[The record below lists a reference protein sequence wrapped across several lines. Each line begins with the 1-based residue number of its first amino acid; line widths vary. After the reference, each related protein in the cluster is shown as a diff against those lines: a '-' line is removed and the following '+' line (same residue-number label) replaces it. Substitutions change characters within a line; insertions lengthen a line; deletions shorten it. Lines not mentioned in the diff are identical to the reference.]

1 MLEHNRLLELAL
13 NGLKAERLRLD
24 EEMAAIQRQLK
35 GNAASATTR
44 VVPPSPKR
52 PTAKAQSRPGPRLT
66 PAGRKKLSDLMKKRW
81 AERRK
86 AAAKK

>member
-1 MLEHNRLLELAL
+1 MLQHKRPLELAL
-13 NGLKAERLRLD
+13 KGLEAERLHVD
-24 EEMAAIQRQLK
+24 EEIAAIQAQLNS
-35 GNAASATTR
+35 NAAPGTTR
-44 VVPPSPKR
+44 VVTASPNLR
-52 PTAKAQSRPGPRLT
+52 TVTAQSRPGTHLT

>member
-1 MLEHNRLLELAL
+1 MLEQNRLLELAL
-13 NGLKAERLRLD
+13 KGIKTERLRLD

-35 GNAASATTR
+35 GHSAPAVARVAPASPNR
-44 VVPPSPKR
+44 R
-52 PTAKAQSRPGPRLT
+52 TAKAQSRPGSRLT

>member
-1 MLEHNRLLELAL
+1 MLQDKRPLELAL
-13 NGLKAERLRLD
+13 KGLEAERLHVD
-24 EEMAAIQRQLK
+24 EEIAAIQAQLNS
-35 GNAASATTR
+35 NAAPGTTR
-44 VVPPSPKR
+44 VVTASPNER
-52 PTAKAQSRPGPRLT
+52 TVTAQSRPGSHLT